1 MKEKVKVYKLVDLDT
16 GGDVILHGTLNDVRT
31 WIKNRWKTDSEFVQD
46 ILCQTMVEEE
56 FYEMMD
62 NDEMLINFIS
72 DGGYGIEEICEVPLD
87 DFNLDKPSEELV
99 DLVLE
104 QIKKDISIGDLT
116 ALDELVKYI
125 PVRYLMGYLPEK

>member
-62 NDEMLINFIS
+62 NDELLINFIS

-87 DFNLDKPSEELV
+87 DFNLDNPSEELV

-104 QIKKDISIGDLT
+104 QIKK
-116 ALDELVKYI
+116 EVE
-125 PVRYLMGYLPEK
+125 V